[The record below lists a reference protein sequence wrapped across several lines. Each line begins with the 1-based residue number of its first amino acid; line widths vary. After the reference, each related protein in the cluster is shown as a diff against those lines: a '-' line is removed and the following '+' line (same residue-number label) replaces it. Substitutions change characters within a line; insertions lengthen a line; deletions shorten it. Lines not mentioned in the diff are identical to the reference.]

1 MRKKS
6 IRKLNFAAMIKTAIK
21 SFTAIILGL
30 GLFWACEPCGDC
42 GPENAYPYFNLIILN
57 QTSLDTLGEY
67 KERLSDEIKDVDDEL
82 DDPGNAPV
90 VDSLNNLRA
99 IKADSLALINALITT
114 TKEKTISI
122 ASINGE
128 SNLFENRNGGDSLKK
143 FRIPINTK
151 QTESDYVFQIE
162 FADTTHQLK
171 ISYELNDTVINNK
184 ITKSVK
190 QLEVIE
196 HQFDSLRGPYG
207 CAPIS
212 ECISNELE
220 IYVEI

>member
-1 MRKKS
+1 
-6 IRKLNFAAMIKTAIK
+6 MIKTAIK
-21 SFTAIILGL
+21 YISVIILGL
-30 GLFWACEPCGDC
+30 SIFWACEPCDDC
-42 GPENAYPYFNLIILN
+42 GPDNAYPYFNLSILN
-57 QTSLDTLGEY
+57 QTSLDTLEKQY
-67 KERLSDEIKDVDDEL
+67 KNRLTDELEQVDKAL
-82 DDPGNAPV
+82 DDPENAPV

-99 IKADSLALINALITT
+99 IKADSLALINALIKTT
-114 TKEKTISI
+114 TDKLISI
-122 ASINGE
+122 ASINGK

-143 FRIPINTK
+143 FKIPINTN
-151 QTESDYVFQIE
+151 QTESEYVFQIE

-171 ISYELNDTVINNK
+171 IRYELSDTVINNK

-196 HQFDSLRGPYG
+196 HQFESLSGPYG
-207 CAPIS
+207 CSPIS